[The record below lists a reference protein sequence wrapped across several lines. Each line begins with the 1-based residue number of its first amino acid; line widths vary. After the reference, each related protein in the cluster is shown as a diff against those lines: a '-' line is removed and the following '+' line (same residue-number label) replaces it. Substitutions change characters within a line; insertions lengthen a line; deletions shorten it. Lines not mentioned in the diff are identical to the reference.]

1 MEDREGSKG
10 RGADSGARAEARPQ
24 GVAPGD
30 ATAARPRP
38 VLSAASVQAAPA
50 GAGKPALVPGGIAVS
65 PARLRIALG
74 TADGVRAVANLPH
87 PSRPRFE
94 PVPQPARGHPTVARR
109 KPGLVSL
116 PLAAVAPGAAEDAI
130 YAPMAA
136 LPDRRRER
144 APRRR
149 TLLSGKIVY
158 NESRSVQNCTVR
170 DMSTTGAKLVFGIV
184 PNCPRVIDLVLH
196 NGVVRHCEVVYRR
209 ETTMGVRFLGVE
221 AG

>member
-10 RGADSGARAEARPQ
+10 RGADPGPRAEARPE
-24 GVAPGD
+24 GVEPGD
-30 ATAARPRP
+30 ETAARPRS
-38 VLSAASVQAAPA
+38 VLSAESVQAALA
-50 GAGKPALVPGGIAVS
+50 SANKPALVPTGIAVS

-74 TADGVRAVANLPH
+74 TADGVRAVADLPR

-94 PVPQPARGHPTVARR
+94 PIPGPVRGRPTVARL
-109 KPGLVSL
+109 KPGLVSM
-116 PLAAVAPGAAEDAI
+116 PLAAVAPRAAEETM

-136 LPDRRRER
+136 LPDRRKER

-184 PNCPRVIDLVLH
+184 PNCPRVIDLMMH